1 MNLLALVPVESVKSE
16 KMPDQLPGKI
26 YRVLKERPL
35 FFLQYVRTYWLFQRT
50 RAVIAVARILG
61 IYPKSIGIGRGTRVQ
76 RVRCLRAEQPR
87 ARISVG
93 EYGIV
98 YEHAK
103 IEAYGEGRIHIGPCA
118 VIGDA
123 RIYCRSSIRIGA
135 RFLSSWNVMIQ
146 DYDPHPIDP
155 ALRARQVEGICG
167 RGPAL
172 TGWEFPSKS
181 IEIGDDVWLG
191 AGVTILKGV
200 RIGNGCLVAAG
211 SVVLEGDFPAN
222 SIIAGNPAKVVKSL

>member
-1 MNLLALVPVESVKSE
+1 MTE
-16 KMPDQLPGKI
+16 KPPGKI

-35 FFLQYVRTYWLFQRT
+35 FFFQYVRTYWLFQRT
-50 RAVIAVARILG
+50 RAVIRLARILG
-61 IYPKSIGIGRGTRVQ
+61 IYPKSIEIGRRARVQ

-87 ARISVG
+87 GRITLG

-103 IEAYGEGRIHIGPCA
+103 IEAYGDGKIQIGPCA

-155 ALRARQVEGICG
+155 VLRAKQVEAMCG

-172 TGWEFPSKS
+172 TGWEFPSKA

-191 AGVTILKGV
+191 ANVTILKGV
-200 RIGNGCLVAAG
+200 RIGNGCLIAAG
-211 SVVLEGDFPAN
+211 SVVLEGDFPAK
-222 SIIAGNPAKVVKSL
+222 SVIAGNPAKVVKSL